1 MQVSAVRQ
9 SAAFPI
15 DAVLVEGCLD
25 SDSATDELF
34 SLGWRLGPGFLT
46 HRERC
51 VVAGV
56 IGHVAESV
64 IELVLNRLEWQV
76 LWHFT
81 GPGGH
86 GVDLVLLTPDGN
98 VVAVEVKG
106 TLVSGRVPRLSR
118 REMTQMSS
126 AWVDK
131 SDNPAMAEL
140 ELHSEDIYGAVA
152 AVNFADMIWRI
163 ALTSDFTAL
172 VPVASFEQLT
182 QLGWLTGDDQP
193 DQLAR
198 GRAKS
203 PSGSFERHTDLYP
216 PGVDRGRV
224 PRSDCQT

>member
-1 MQVSAVRQ
+1 MQVSIVRQ

-25 SDSATDELF
+25 PDSATDELF
-34 SLGWRLGPGFLT
+34 SRGWRLGPGFLT
-46 HRERC
+46 RRERC

-64 IELVLNRLEWQV
+64 IELALDRLQWRV

-86 GVDLVLLTPDGN
+86 GVDLMFLTPDGK

-106 TLVSGRVPRLSR
+106 TLVAGRIPRLTR
-118 REMTQMSS
+118 REMRQMSA
-126 AWVDK
+126 AWIDK
-131 SDNPAMAEL
+131 ADNPGMAEL
-140 ELHSEDIYGAVA
+140 ELQSEDIYGAVA

-172 VPVASFEQLT
+172 VPVANLEQLT
-182 QLGWLTGDDQP
+182 QLGWLIRDHQP
-193 DQLAR
+193 GQLAS
-198 GRAKS
+198 GRTRS
-203 PSGSFERHTDLYP
+203 P
-216 PGVDRGRV
+216 
-224 PRSDCQT
+224 